1 MKKLKNRIERLGFS
15 YRKEV
20 GVYLTLIII
29 VLFLGV
35 CGFAF
40 LKKEIY
46 LLLGLMVMGVVTI
59 LYYQRYVLKEIEIK
73 KHRINDFIN
82 YFSFLR
88 IYILNGESVYT
99 AITKTLDFADES
111 LKPYVEDLISQ
122 INEDKSINPYM
133 KFAKNFDNKLV
144 DEIMIS
150 VYEMVDNGSNL
161 SYINQFTTLFENFK
175 LRINKEN
182 EDKRI
187 ESFGRYVSTSL
198 LGSGMIM
205 IILVFGIVNL
215 VGEAI

>member
-99 AITKTLDFADES
+99 AIIKTLDFADES